1 MIFAELFWICL
12 WPLLLLLIALQRSV
26 RDPVMSGWIGPITL
40 LFGMVSL
47 IFLIAFGQS
56 SLVAVFDVY
65 FIAVAVGAGLI
76 WRGFRD
82 LRDFIPD
89 LKAKLRAYALVLVG
103 GGIAFVPAWIFF
115 QDFFQ
120 PRLVYQGRVQNVR
133 AQGATESRR
142 AAPSAVRIADIDGHT
157 VKMTTPVYEEL
168 KLRPVVRVEV
178 GRGSN
183 YVYEFKHLA
192 D

>member
-1 MIFAELFWICL
+1 L
-12 WPLLLLLIALQRSV
+12 
-26 RDPVMSGWIGPITL
+26 
-40 LFGMVSL
+40 
-47 IFLIAFGQS
+47 
-56 SLVAVFDVY
+56 
-65 FIAVAVGAGLI
+65 GAGLA

-89 LKAKLRAYALVLVG
+89 LKTKLRAYALILVG
-103 GGIAFVPAWIFF
+103 GGIAFVPVWIFF

-120 PRLVYQGRVQNVR
+120 PRLVYQGRVENLR
-133 AQGATESRR
+133 IQGASERR
-142 AAPSAVRIADIDGHT
+142 SAPYAVRVADIDRHT

-168 KLRPVVRVEV
+168 KLRPYVRVEV

-183 YVYEFKHLA
+183 YVYEFRHLA

>member
-1 MIFAELFWICL
+1 MIFGELFAACL

-47 IFLIAFGQS
+47 AFLMAFGQS
-56 SLVAVFDVY
+56 SLIAVFDVY
-65 FIAVAVGAGLI
+65 FIAVALGVGLI
-76 WRGFRD
+76 WRGIRD
-82 LRDFIPD
+82 LRDFVPD
-89 LKAKLRAYALVLVG
+89 LKVKLRAYALVLLG

-133 AQGATESRR
+133 LQGRSETRP
-142 AAPSAVRIADIDGHT
+142 APYAGHVADIAGHT
-157 VKMTTPVYEEL
+157 VKVTTPDYEEL

-183 YVYEFKHLA
+183 YVYKIEHLA

>member
-12 WPLLLLLIALQRSV
+12 WPFLLLLIALQRSV
-26 RDPVMSGWIGPITL
+26 RDPAMSGWIGPITM
-40 LFGMVSL
+40 LFGTVSL
-47 IFLIAFGQS
+47 IFLVAFGQS
-56 SLVAVFDVY
+56 SLIAVFDIY
-65 FIAVAVGAGLI
+65 FIAVAIGAGLI

-89 LKAKLRAYALVLVG
+89 LKTKLTAYALMLVG
-103 GGIAFVPAWIFF
+103 GGIAFVPAWTFF

-133 AQGATESRR
+133 VQGSSEARR
-142 AAPSAVRIADIDGHT
+142 AAAYAVRVADIDGHT

-168 KLRPVVRVEV
+168 KLRPVVRVQV

-183 YVYEFKHLA
+183 YVYDFEHLA